1 MSIGLN
7 GLRAA
12 STALVVFVLASA
24 GFRAEAQVVY
34 GSIVGT
40 VQDPTGAVVPN
51 AEVSIANNDTGQTR
65 QTTSDEQGNYNITNV
80 LPGRYNVTATATG
93 FRTLTA
99 QNLDVT
105 AGNVARADFRMEVG
119 QISEAVTVSAGAVQL
134 QTEKAGTQSQITSKP
149 VQALPLSAYRNYQAL
164 INLVPGATP
173 AGTQNSA
180 TDTPGRSLRTNI
192 NGTAANMNTT
202 RTDGAVNVNI
212 WLPHHNAYVAPS
224 ETIAEV
230 NVNTTAL
237 DAELGSAGG
246 AAINVI
252 TKSGTNDL
260 HGSAWEY
267 HNNQQMKA
275 RPYFMPA
282 TQEKP
287 RDTLNIFG
295 GTLGGPIVRNKLFIS
310 EMSN

>member
-1 MSIGLN
+1 MKIGLN

-12 STALVVFVLASA
+12 GTALVVFILASA
-24 GFRAEAQVVY
+24 VFRAEAQVVY

-40 VQDPTGAVVPN
+40 VQDPTGAVVPS
-51 AEVSIANNDTGQTR
+51 AEVSIANNETGQTR

-93 FRTLTA
+93 FRTLTT

-134 QTEKAGTQSQITSKP
+134 QTEKAGTQSQISTKP

-252 TKSGTNDL
+252 TK
-260 HGSAWEY
+260 
-267 HNNQQMKA
+267 
-275 RPYFMPA
+275 
-282 TQEKP
+282 
-287 RDTLNIFG
+287 
-295 GTLGGPIVRNKLFIS
+295 VRH
-310 EMSN
+310 E